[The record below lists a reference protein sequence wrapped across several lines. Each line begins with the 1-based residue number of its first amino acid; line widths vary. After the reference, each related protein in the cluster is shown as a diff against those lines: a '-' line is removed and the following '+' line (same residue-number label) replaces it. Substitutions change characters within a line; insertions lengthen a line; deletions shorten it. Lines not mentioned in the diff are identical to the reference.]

1 MASIALLGLVL
12 ARLARLLLPTEVGV
26 PWAVVLMMAAV
37 LGGLVTWAVG
47 HARLR
52 SIWVVL
58 VNVVLFGVFVFVY
71 VGGDIAQSVVP
82 PLDVIDDVRHEMG
95 DALSIFRSSPP
106 PVSPLAGLVALI
118 GGVLWA
124 LMALSV
130 WGVLRNNPYLAV
142 VPPVVFYLQLA
153 VIDRQDAP
161 WQWMVVFLVL
171 VGFGLTAIAA
181 DQRSGGGHAGGGF
194 QAARIRGVAVPV
206 LSILVV
212 TASAVAATSAVGDE
226 VPATGVLD
234 WRSQGGI
241 GPGRDSI
248 SYNPYLDIR
257 RSLVSNSDTPVFTAD
272 VTGETTDPLYWQ
284 MLTMDTFRMGPSG
297 DSWSASEV
305 ELERLGNTNW
315 EKDEYA
321 FIGHTEAISAKIT
334 IAQLGNRWL
343 PTLYS
348 TTRVESAERLI
359 ENTSRVSPQDGSIQ
373 IDGVTRTGMVYRV
386 EADIPRPDVAVM
398 AGTDD
403 GSLSPVFA
411 AAARENRFPS
421 APLPGSTKDLPT
433 ADAERYT
440 ALPNEFPPGVAAL
453 ARKVTLGTETDYE
466 KGLAL
471 EIFFRSPDNGFHYLT
486 DIPSD
491 QQDSGLEE
499 WLLDETSENGYR
511 TGYCEQFALSMA
523 VMARSLRI
531 PTRGVLGFT
540 PGRRISDGKIEVLD
554 LNAHAWVELWISNQ
568 GWVRFDPTPR
578 SDGVNPSTSTE
589 IDGLERYL
597 AEVAATERARL
608 ENVPSGPANPPREP
622 TERSTPPTPA
632 PDPIIGDQLPS
643 WLVPTIAWS
652 VVVGVVVGTVPFVK
666 RRRRRYR
673 MRRLSD
679 GDIDA
684 AWAEMIDYLIDSG
697 FAVNPATTPTELATA
712 TDTAMRP
719 LASVYSESTYGPE
732 QDMSTAAVEAATASL
747 NATVDSL
754 QGRMT
759 RWERTRHLY
768 RAKSLLPDWI
778 KRTKQRRRRG

>member
-1 MASIALLGLVL
+1 ML
-12 ARLARLLLPTEVGV
+12 ARLTRLLLPTEAGV

-82 PLDVIDDVRHEMG
+82 PLDVIDDIRHEMG
-95 DALSIFRSSPP
+95 DGLSIFRSSAP

-161 WQWMVVFLVL
+161 WYWMVAFLVL
-171 VGFGLTAIAA
+171 VGFGLAAIAT

-194 QAARIRGVAVPV
+194 QAARIRGVAVPL

-212 TASAVAATSAVGDE
+212 TVGAVAATSAVGDE

-234 WRSQGGI
+234 WKSQGGI

-257 RSLVSNSDTPVFTAD
+257 RSLVSSSDTRVFTAD
-272 VTGETTDPLYWQ
+272 VTGETTGPLYWQ
-284 MLTMDTFRMGPSG
+284 MLTMDTFRMGPNG

-305 ELERLGNTNW
+305 ELERLGNANW

-321 FIGHTEAISAKIT
+321 FTGHTEAISAEVT

-348 TTRVESAERLI
+348 TTRVESSERLI
-359 ENTSRVSPQDGSIQ
+359 KNTARVSPQDGSIQ

-411 AAARENRFPS
+411 AAAREGRFRS
-421 APLPGSTKDLPT
+421 VPLPGSHLVLP
-433 ADAERYT
+433 DPDFERYT
-440 ALPNEFPPGVAAL
+440 ALPDEFPPGVANL
-453 ARKVTLGTETDYE
+453 ARKVTLGLETDYE

-471 EIFFRSPDNGFHYLT
+471 EIFFRSPDNGFHYSI

-523 VMARSLRI
+523 VMARSLGI

-554 LNAHAWVELWISNQ
+554 RNAHAWVELWISNQ

-578 SDGVNPSTSTE
+578 SDGVNPSTSAE
-589 IDGLERYL
+589 IAGLERYL
-597 AEVAATERARL
+597 AEVAAAEQARL
-608 ENVPSGPANPPREP
+608 EDLAPGPVTPPQEP
-622 TERSTPPTPA
+622 TEGERNPLPNPA
-632 PDPIIGDQLPS
+632 RDPLSRNQLPS

-652 VVVGVVVGTVPFVK
+652 VVVGVAVGTVPFIK

-673 MRRLSD
+673 MRILAD

-684 AWAEMIDYLIDSG
+684 AWAEIVDYLIDSG
-697 FAVNPATTPTELATA
+697 FPVNPAATPTELATA
-712 TDTAMRP
+712 TDAAMQP

-732 QDMSTAAVEAATASL
+732 QDMSTAAVEAAKASL
-747 NATVDSL
+747 NATVESL
-754 QGRMT
+754 RGRMT
-759 RWERTRHLY
+759 LWERTRHLY

-778 KRTKQRRRRG
+778 KRTKRRRHRV